1 MRHFTRDDMQMSAL
15 SFCLILQ
22 YRDTPS
28 SYIFFKKEWARTSP
42 SKSGKEPGKHCKIV
56 VCPPP
61 SPTSWK
67 RKVCNALQ
75 ALKDKACVHFW
86 FLSVFE
92 NTTRLVIH
100 IRNHSLVEEYLKDDA
115 SMYKKLFALMAYKEP
130 DVQPS
135 VDQRKLCKI
144 FII

>member
-1 MRHFTRDDMQMSAL
+1 MR
-15 SFCLILQ
+15 
-22 YRDTPS
+22 
-28 SYIFFKKEWARTSP
+28 
-42 SKSGKEPGKHCKIV
+42 
-56 VCPPP
+56 
-61 SPTSWK
+61 
-67 RKVCNALQ
+67 
-75 ALKDKACVHFW
+75 FW

-130 DVQPS
+130 DEQPS
-135 VDQRKLCKI
+135 VEQRKLCKI